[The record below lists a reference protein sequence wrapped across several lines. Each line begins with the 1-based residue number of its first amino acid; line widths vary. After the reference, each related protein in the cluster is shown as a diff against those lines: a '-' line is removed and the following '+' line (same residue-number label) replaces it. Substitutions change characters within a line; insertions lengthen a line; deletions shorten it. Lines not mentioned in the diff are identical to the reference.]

1 MNIPSLKNYVENCIT
16 KCGSATEISRKC
28 GISVSALSLF
38 RSGKYGA
45 KEDKLAET
53 IAQALGYREN
63 HWNVVESVTSYRQVY
78 VAFRA
83 AKEEALW
90 MGISSKAGIGKTET
104 LRDLYNRSSDD
115 SVVFVQCSEWN
126 ARRFMTELYEKTVG
140 KTDKYLTVEQ
150 MKGAVISYFYSV
162 SSKNPVLLIDEADKL
177 KPASMAILIDLYNR
191 TESFLGALLAGTE
204 VLEDTIKRGAARARK
219 NMDEIDSRLG
229 RQFIHLLGA
238 TKKDVKAIC
247 TANGVDDEE
256 TQERIWGDIEKT
268 KKDVPG
274 MAKGVWFTEDM
285 RRLTR
290 MIKRE
295 RISRRLQEGGAA

>member
-1 MNIPSLKNYVENCIT
+1 MDIKNLKNYVEGCIAM
-16 KCGSATEISRKC
+16 CCSATEIARKC

-45 KEDKLAET
+45 REDKLAET

-63 HWNVVESVTSYRQVY
+63 HWNGVESVTSYRQVE

-140 KTDKYLTVEQ
+140 KTDKYLTVEA
-150 MKGAVISYFYSV
+150 MKSAVVSYFYSV
-162 SSKNPVLLIDEADKL
+162 SSRSPVLLIDEADKL
-177 KPASMAILIDLYNR
+177 KPASMALLIDLYNR

-204 VLEDTIKRGAARARK
+204 VLEDTIKRGAARARR
-219 NMDEIDSRLG
+219 NMDEMDSRLG

-238 TKKDVKAIC
+238 TKKDVRAIC
-247 TANGVDDEE
+247 AANGIADGEAQD
-256 TQERIWGDIEKT
+256 RIWGEIDKT
-268 KKDVPG
+268 RKDVPVT
-274 MAKGVWFTEDM
+274 AKGVWFTEDM

-290 MIKRE
+290 LIKRE

>member
-1 MNIPSLKNYVENCIT
+1 MDIRNLKNYVEGCIA
-16 KCGSATEISRKC
+16 KCGSATEVARKC
-28 GISVSALSLF
+28 GVSVSALSLF

-45 KEDKLAET
+45 KEDRLAEA
-53 IAQALGYREN
+53 IARSLGYREN
-63 HWNVVESVTSYRQVY
+63 HWRVVESVTSYRQVE

-104 LRDLYNRSSDD
+104 LRDLFNRSADD

-140 KTDKYLTVEQ
+140 KADRYLTVEE
-150 MKGAVISYFYSV
+150 MKAAVIGHFWGV
-162 SSKNPVLLIDEADKL
+162 SSRNPVLLIDEADKL

-204 VLEDTIKRGAARARK
+204 VLEETVKRGAARARK
-219 NMDEIDSRLG
+219 NMDEMDSRLG

-238 TKKDVKAIC
+238 TRKDVRDIC
-247 TANGVDDEE
+247 SANGVDDAEA
-256 TQERIWGDIEKT
+256 QDRIWGGIDKVR
-268 KKDVPG
+268 KDVPG
-274 MAKGVWFTEDM
+274 TAKGVWFTEDM

>member
-1 MNIPSLKNYVENCIT
+1 MDIANLKKYVEACIAR
-16 KCGSATEISRKC
+16 CGSATEISRKC
-28 GISVSALSLF
+28 GISVTALSLF

-45 KEDKLAET
+45 REDRLAET
-53 IAQALGYREN
+53 IAQALGYRES
-63 HWNVVESVTSYRQVY
+63 HWTVVEDVTSYRQVLA
-78 VAFRA
+78 VFRA

-90 MGISSKAGIGKTET
+90 MGISSRAGIGKTEA
-104 LRDLYNRSSDD
+104 LRDLYNRSEDD

-126 ARRFMTELYEKTVG
+126 SRRFMTELYEKTVG

-150 MKGAVISYFYSV
+150 MKTAVIGHFYSI

-204 VLEDTIKRGAARARK
+204 VLEETVKRGAARARK
-219 NMDEIDSRLG
+219 NMDEMDSRLG

-238 TKKDVKAIC
+238 TKKDVRAIC
-247 TANGVDDEE
+247 AANGVEDEE
-256 TQERIWGDIEKT
+256 AQERIWGDIDKVR
-268 KKDVPG
+268 KDVPG
-274 MAKGVWFTEDM
+274 TGKGVWFTEDM

-290 MIKRE
+290 LIKRE